1 MCCSEPTCKSVIIVR
16 MSDAADKI
24 PELPDDVGALKS
36 IIGEKLAIIGA
47 QTTHVREMEFRIAV
61 LEEKLRLAAHKRY
74 GASSEKA
81 DPAQPSLLELFN
93 EAESLVGA
101 SAADGAAAPD
111 TEITVPAH
119 TRAKGGRK
127 PFPADLPRERVEH
140 DIADAE
146 KMCPCGS
153 GHQRPKIGEVV
164 TEQSDIEPAKIK
176 IIQNVRFKYGPCH
189 VCDGVFPDVSETSA
203 APAPAAGVIP
213 ASAASAPSAAA
224 TRTAPRTII
233 VAPLPAQP
241 IPKSIATAGLCA
253 FIAIMKYADG
263 LPLYRQ
269 EKILARYGIDISR
282 ATLASW
288 MIKLGELIV
297 PLMNLL
303 HETQVSYDV
312 MQMDETTVQVL
323 KEDGRA
329 AQTKSR
335 MWVRRGGSPT
345 TPVILFDYEPTRSGA
360 VAWRLLEDFK
370 GILQSDGYSG
380 YIAVGKRDGI
390 VHVGCL
396 AHARRKFDEALKAQK
411 ATGRGGLAAEGLAL
425 IQRIYRIEKAAREA
439 KLTPDQRKKLRDERA
454 RPIWD
459 ELRRWL
465 DAKRGHAPPQTLVGQ
480 AMTFLDNQWP
490 LLIGYLEDGR
500 IEIDNNLCE
509 NAIRPF
515 VLGRKAWL
523 FSDTPAGAEASARLY
538 SLIETAKASGLEPY
552 AYLKHVFTELPKAIT
567 LADVEAL
574 LPWAIAKPATQ
585 SVAA

>member
-1 MCCSEPTCKSVIIVR
+1 
-16 MSDAADKI
+16 MSDAADKM
-24 PELPDDVGALKS
+24 PELPDDIGALKS
-36 IIGEKLAIIGA
+36 IIGAYEL
-47 QTTHVREMEFRIAV
+47 RIAV
-61 LEEKLRLAAHKRY
+61 LEEKLRLAQHKRF

-81 DPAQPSLLELFN
+81 DPDQLGLFN
-93 EAESLVGA
+93 EAENLVGA
-101 SAADGAAAPD
+101 SGEDDAAAPE
-111 TEITVPAH
+111 TEIAVPAH

-127 PFPADLPRERVEH
+127 PFPPCLPRERVEH
-140 DIADAE
+140 DIAEAE

-153 GHQRPKIGEVV
+153 GHQRSRIGEVI

-203 APAPAAGVIP
+203 APAPTAGMVP
-213 ASAASAPSAAA
+213 TSAASAPSAAA

-241 IPKSIATAGLCA
+241 IPKSIATAGMCA

-288 MIKLGELIV
+288 MIKLSELIV

-312 MQMDETTVQVL
+312 LQMDETTVQVL

-329 AQTKSR
+329 AQAKSR
-335 MWVRRGGSPT
+335 MWVRRGGSPK

-380 YIAVGKRDGI
+380 YTAVGKRDGI

-425 IQRIYRIEKAAREA
+425 IQRIYRIEKLAREA
-439 KLTPDQRKKLRDERA
+439 KLTHEQRKKLRDERA

-459 ELRRWL
+459 ELRKWL

-538 SLIETAKASGLEPY
+538 SLIETAKASGIDPY
-552 AYLKHVFTELPKAIT
+552 AYLKRVFAELPKAIT

-574 LPWAIAKPATQ
+574 LPWNVRPPATQ

>member
-1 MCCSEPTCKSVIIVR
+1 MIIC
-16 MSDAADKI
+16 MSDAVDKT

-36 IIGEKLAIIGA
+36 IIGEKSA
-47 QTTHVREMEFRIAV
+47 QLRERDLRIAV
-61 LEEKLRLAAHKRY
+61 LEEQLRLAAHKRY
-74 GASSEKA
+74 GASSEKSA
-81 DPAQPSLLELFN
+81 SNQLGLFN

-101 SAADGAAAPD
+101 PAADED
-111 TEITVPAH
+111 TSPANDAITIPEH
-119 TRAKGGRK
+119 TRTKGGRK
-127 PFPADLPRERVEH
+127 PFPSDLPRERVEH
-140 DIADAE
+140 DVAE
-146 KMCPCGS
+146 AERMCPCGS
-153 GHQRPKIGEVV
+153 GHQRPRIGEVV

-189 VCDGVFPDVSETSA
+189 VCDGVFPDVSKSTATTEVPPT
-203 APAPAAGVIP
+203 APHAAGV
-213 ASAASAPSAAA
+213 AQMRA
-224 TRTAPRTII
+224 II

-241 IPKSIATAGLCA
+241 IPKSIAAPGLCA
-253 FIAIMKYADG
+253 FIAIMKYADS

-312 MQMDETTVQVL
+312 LQMDETTVQVL

-335 MWVRRGGSPT
+335 MWVRRGGPPDK
-345 TPVILFDYEPTRSGA
+345 PVILFDYEPTRSGA

-380 YIAVGKRDGI
+380 YTAVGKRDGI

-425 IQRIYRIEKAAREA
+425 IQRIYRIEKLAREA
-439 KLTPDQRKKLRDERA
+439 KLTPEQRKKLRDERA

-490 LLIGYLEDGR
+490 VLIRCLDDGR
-500 IEIDNNLCE
+500 IEVDNNLCE

-515 VLGRKAWL
+515 VMGRKAWL

-552 AYLKHVFTELPKAIT
+552 AYLRRVFAELPKATT

-574 LPWAIAKPATQ
+574 LPWNWSPSATQ

>member
-1 MCCSEPTCKSVIIVR
+1 
-16 MSDAADKI
+16 MSDAADKT

-36 IIGEKLAIIGA
+36 IIGEKSTQL
-47 QTTHVREMEFRIAV
+47 RELEMRVAV
-61 LEEKLRLAAHKRY
+61 LEEKLRLATHKRF

-81 DPAQPSLLELFN
+81 DPDQLGLFN

-101 SAADGAAAPD
+101 SDANDEAASE

-140 DIADAE
+140 DIAEND

-153 GHQRPKIGEVV
+153 GHQRPRIGEVV

-176 IIQNVRFKYGPCH
+176 IIQNVRFKYGACH
-189 VCDGVFPDVSETSA
+189 VCDGVFPEASERTATSEV
-203 APAPAAGVIP
+203 PAA
-213 ASAASAPSAAA
+213 AHAAVVVPEARA
-224 TRTAPRTII
+224 II

-241 IPKSIATAGLCA
+241 IPKSIAAPGMCA

-312 MQMDETTVQVL
+312 LQMDETTVQVL
-323 KEDGRA
+323 KEDGRT

-335 MWVRRGGSPT
+335 MWVRRGGSPK

-411 ATGRGGLAAEGLAL
+411 ANGRGGLAAEGLAL
-425 IQRIYRIEKAAREA
+425 IQRIYRIEKLAREA
-439 KLTPDQRKKLRDERA
+439 KLTPEQRQKLRDERA
-454 RPIWD
+454 RPVWD

-490 LLIGYLEDGR
+490 LLIRYLDDGR
-500 IEIDNNLCE
+500 IEVDNNLCE

-523 FSDTPAGAEASARLY
+523 FSDTPAGATASARLY

-574 LPWAIAKPATQ
+574 LPWNVRPSTTRLGEAERRN
-585 SVAA
+585 SVAT